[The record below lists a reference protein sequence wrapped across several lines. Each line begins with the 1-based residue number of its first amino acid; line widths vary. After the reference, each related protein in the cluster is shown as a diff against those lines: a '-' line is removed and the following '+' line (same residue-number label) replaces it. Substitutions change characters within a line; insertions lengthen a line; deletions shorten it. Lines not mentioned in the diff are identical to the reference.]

1 MCDHRASALQL
12 RPESHLLQKNRNR
25 FMMAVTTARRK
36 RQPSPI
42 WGWAD
47 SRQNTSSTLETG
59 SDRSLPFNL
68 TGRGRKSHYREQA
81 PTAVFNQGR
90 ENNQTADAAAPR
102 KCPHTQA
109 EPPATRFWG
118 WLLSQ
123 GWMWLQEGSE
133 AAAPPGTL
141 SVPAQPL

>member
-1 MCDHRASALQL
+1 MCAHRAPSLQL
-12 RPESHLLQKNRNR
+12 SPQSHLLQKKRNR

-68 TGRGRKSHYREQA
+68 MGRGRKISLKR
-81 PTAVFNQGR
+81 
-90 ENNQTADAAAPR
+90 AA
-102 KCPHTQA
+102 CNCS
-109 EPPATRFWG
+109 
-118 WLLSQ
+118 L
-123 GWMWLQEGSE
+123 
-133 AAAPPGTL
+133 
-141 SVPAQPL
+141 